1 MSELPQR
8 SPGVEYAVGRQT
20 KRLFDVVF
28 ALCLL
33 LLTLPLFIIVT
44 VVLKVTDPGPVI
56 YRHVRIGL
64 WGRRFTCFKFRTM
77 VVDAENVLKALLNDD
92 ASIRA
97 EWERSQKLIK
107 DPRVTDPRVTRVGR
121 FLRESSL
128 DELPQLINVVRGQMS
143 LVGPRPI
150 VPSETSR
157 YGDRLDSYVLARPG
171 LTGAWQISGRSDCG
185 YDKRVEL
192 DANYISDWRFST
204 DLSILVRT
212 VGAVIDRKGSY

>member
-107 DPRVTDPRVTRVGR
+107 DPRVTRVGR
-121 FLRESSL
+121 LLRESSL
-128 DELPQLINVVRGQMS
+128 DELPQLINVVRGEMS

-157 YGDRLDSYVLARPG
+157 YGCLLYTSRCV
-171 LTGAWQISGRSDCG
+171 
-185 YDKRVEL
+185 
-192 DANYISDWRFST
+192 
-204 DLSILVRT
+204 
-212 VGAVIDRKGSY
+212 

>member
-1 MSELPQR
+1 
-8 SPGVEYAVGRQT
+8 
-20 KRLFDVVF
+20 
-28 ALCLL
+28 
-33 LLTLPLFIIVT
+33 
-44 VVLKVTDPGPVI
+44 
-56 YRHVRIGL
+56 
-64 WGRRFTCFKFRTM
+64 M

-107 DPRVTDPRVTRVGR
+107 DPRVTRVGR

-128 DELPQLINVVRGQMS
+128 DELPQLINVVRGEMS

-150 VPSETSR
+150 VPSEMPR

-192 DANYISDWRFST
+192 DANYVSDWRFLT
-204 DLSILVRT
+204 DLSILVQT
-212 VGAVIDRKGSY
+212 VGTVIERKGSY